1 MKDSQSDPDV
11 VGDEDEHVRADL
23 NPWRAAGWY
32 FRHGDCIE
40 IERQSDDERPRVWAD

>member
-1 MKDSQSDPDV
+1 MGDSQSDADV
-11 VGDEDEHVRADL
+11 VSTEEEPVRADL

-40 IERQSDDERPRVWAD
+40 IERQGEDVPTQVLAD